1 VGQVRR
7 NSFIRGEKTMKK
19 VITEKSELRWPQLVR
34 DYTFDIQ
41 TDEGETILTS
51 QSLVEAPANI
61 RSRLA
66 QIATEYQAAYEE
78 ANDVEVG
85 EEV

>member
-1 VGQVRR
+1 
-7 NSFIRGEKTMKK
+7 
-19 VITEKSELRWPQLVR
+19 LVR
-34 DYTFDIQ
+34 DYTVDIQ

-51 QSLVEAPANI
+51 QSLVEAPSNI

>member
-1 VGQVRR
+1 M
-7 NSFIRGEKTMKK
+7 KTI
-19 VITEKSELRWPQLVR
+19 ITEKSELRWPQLVR